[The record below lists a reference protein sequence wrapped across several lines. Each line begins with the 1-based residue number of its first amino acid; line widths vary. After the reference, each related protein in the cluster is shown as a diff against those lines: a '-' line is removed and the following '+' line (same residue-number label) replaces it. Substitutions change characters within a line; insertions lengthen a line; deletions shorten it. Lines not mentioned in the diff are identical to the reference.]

1 MLKNVLG
8 AREMQD
14 TDKHKNGIIP
24 KGYFQ
29 EAAFSL
35 VVNFQSSSHVSKIQF
50 LEFYIQLY

>member
-35 VVNFQSSSHVSKIQF
+35 VVNFQSSSHVSEIQF
-50 LEFYIQLY
+50 LEFYIRLY